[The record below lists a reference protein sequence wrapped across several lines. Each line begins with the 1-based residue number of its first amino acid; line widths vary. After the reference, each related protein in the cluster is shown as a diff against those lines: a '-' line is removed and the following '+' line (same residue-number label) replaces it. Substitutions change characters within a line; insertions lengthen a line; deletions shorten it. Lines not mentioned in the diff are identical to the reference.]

1 MCLGIE
7 KLRIEK
13 RQAWQNLIEAHFNI
27 VRKMADAKFARA
39 TSWEEMIAIHRK
51 WMRDYNVQR
60 HWGHEKREDGCH
72 SPVQVL
78 AWHKGTMYPEVPRP
92 YSVRH
97 PLHALSGQKW
107 VSALSELEALRGAGT
122 GESSG
127 HGVGV

>member
-1 MCLGIE
+1 VYAALGIE

-60 HWGHEKREDGCH
+60 HWAHEKREDGCH
-72 SPVQVL
+72 SVTRRIALPPQQ
-78 AWHKGTMYPEVPRP
+78 WNPSKRPRQSYPSKG
-92 YSVRH
+92 
-97 PLHALSGQKW
+97 G
-107 VSALSELEALRGAGT
+107 
-122 GESSG
+122 
-127 HGVGV
+127 